1 MNTIQ
6 GAFFF
11 ASSNKSLTR
20 DAPTPTNISTKSE
33 PLIIKNGTPAS
44 PATAFASNVLPVP
57 GWPTNKTPFGICAPI
72 SVNFVGFFKNSTISS
87 NSSFSS
93 STPATSSNVI
103 LFLSAGVI
111 ILALLFPNV
120 IVFPPFCEPLRPPI
134 IKNQNIKNII
144 KIPNGVN
151 KLNIIENTDSEFS
164 SNVNEPFLMKSSV

>member
-1 MNTIQ
+1 M
-6 GAFFF
+6 
-11 ASSNKSLTR
+11 
-20 DAPTPTNISTKSE
+20 
-33 PLIIKNGTPAS
+33 
-44 PATAFASNVLPVP
+44 
-57 GWPTNKTPFGICAPI
+57 
-72 SVNFVGFFKNSTISS
+72 SVNFFGFFKNCTISC

-111 ILALLFPNV
+111 ILALLFPND
-120 IVFPPFCEPLRPPI
+120 IVFPPFCEPFTPPI

-164 SNVNEPFLMKSSV
+164 SNVNAPFLIKSPV